1 MISKNNAEIIQFI
14 HTFSD
19 LSETDS
25 KIINYI
31 GKYGASSLKNI
42 FTNLKLPKSTISY
55 RIKLLENKDI
65 LLKVATIEKDKPIKL
80 TYKGKRI
87 FLYQKISSK
96 NTFDHKDAIYF
107 ILNNTDSMFKSNSL
121 EHRRSV
127 KHSIANYLNFGSVSD
142 FGLIFG
148 QLADKNQA
156 WDDLHMLVSDNAN
169 NMRREAAYALGS
181 AFSHIPDKQQ
191 AWDDLH
197 RLTEDSDNGVRWGA
211 AYALG
216 SAFSHIPDK
225 QQAWDDLHRLTEDSD
240 NGVRWGTAY
249 ALGSAFSHIPDK
261 QQAWDDLHRLT
272 EDSDNGVRWGT
283 AYALGSAFSHI
294 PDKQQAWDDL
304 HRLTEDSD
312 NGVRWR
318 AAEALG
324 NEYSHIPNDYKQQ
337 AWNDLYR
344 LTQDKDY
351 FARRCAA
358 EALGNAYSHIP
369 NKYKQQTLDDLLWLT
384 QDEDSDVR
392 ALAYLSIGKIFI
404 FRAVDAEN
412 EEYFKKEMEEAIR
425 YFEKSSQQGTYS
437 NPAKFCLPFY
447 RSVYTITFKKN
458 EADIH
463 KYIAEAKS
471 AVEGSESKEKL
482 FEAVE
487 NLSNALGEMQKVKN
501 FNEMKSEL
509 KAYLKYCERAAE
521 LLSSAEEKT
530 PGAASILRKGLPIID
545 ARIKG
550 IIEEIQ
556 EKAKMVCKQTKG
568 TGTPYE
574 PLGCEVNQWAKKM
587 MSEKDYFKSE
597 KNVSRIIHTLGE
609 FCKLLPPDKRVYTCD
624 LIEEINGEEEL
635 GDKLSKIVL
644 ALTYLQPNL
653 EIELCK
659 NIVKTPESGEKT
671 DEVASIKQKHIDDT
685 ALD

>member
-19 LSETDS
+19 LSEIDS

-121 EHRRSV
+121 EHRPSV

-169 NMRREAAYALGS
+169 NMRREA
-181 AFSHIPDKQQ
+181 
-191 AWDDLH
+191 
-197 RLTEDSDNGVRWGA
+197 
-211 AYALG
+211 
-216 SAFSHIPDK
+216 
-225 QQAWDDLHRLTEDSD
+225 
-240 NGVRWGTAY
+240 
-249 ALGSAFSHIPDK
+249 
-261 QQAWDDLHRLT
+261 
-272 EDSDNGVRWGT
+272 

-487 NLSNALGEMQKVKN
+487 NLSNALGEVQKVKN
-501 FNEMKSEL
+501 FDEMKSEL

-530 PGAASILRKGLPIID
+530 PGAASILKKGLPIID

-556 EKAKMVCKQTKG
+556 EKANMVCKQTKG

-597 KNVSRIIHTLGE
+597 KNASRIIHILGE

-644 ALTYLQPNL
+644 VLTYLQPNL

>member
-19 LSETDS
+19 LSEIDS

-121 EHRRSV
+121 EHRPSV

-197 RLTEDSDNGVRWGA
+197 RLTEDSDNGVRWG
-211 AYALG
+211 
-216 SAFSHIPDK
+216 
-225 QQAWDDLHRLTEDSD
+225 
-240 NGVRWGTAY
+240 TAY
-249 ALGSAFSHIPDK
+249 
-261 QQAWDDLHRLT
+261 T
-272 EDSDNGVRWGT
+272 
-283 AYALGSAFSHI
+283 LGSAFSHI

-487 NLSNALGEMQKVKN
+487 NLSNALGEVQKVKN
-501 FNEMKSEL
+501 FDEMKSEL

-530 PGAASILRKGLPIID
+530 PGAASILKKGLPIID

-556 EKAKMVCKQTKG
+556 EKANMVCKQTKG

-597 KNVSRIIHTLGE
+597 KNASRIIHILGE

-644 ALTYLQPNL
+644 VLTYLQPNL

>member
-1 MISKNNAEIIQFI
+1 
-14 HTFSD
+14 
-19 LSETDS
+19 
-25 KIINYI
+25 
-31 GKYGASSLKNI
+31 
-42 FTNLKLPKSTISY
+42 
-55 RIKLLENKDI
+55 
-65 LLKVATIEKDKPIKL
+65 
-80 TYKGKRI
+80 
-87 FLYQKISSK
+87 
-96 NTFDHKDAIYF
+96 
-107 ILNNTDSMFKSNSL
+107 
-121 EHRRSV
+121 
-127 KHSIANYLNFGSVSD
+127 
-142 FGLIFG
+142 
-148 QLADKNQA
+148 
-156 WDDLHMLVSDNAN
+156 
-169 NMRREAAYALGS
+169 
-181 AFSHIPDKQQ
+181 
-191 AWDDLH
+191 
-197 RLTEDSDNGVRWGA
+197 
-211 AYALG
+211 
-216 SAFSHIPDK
+216 
-225 QQAWDDLHRLTEDSD
+225 
-240 NGVRWGTAY
+240 TAY